1 MKKARSLNVAM
12 VVFVFLNMMI
22 SNLLAG
28 IILMFVFHFRL
39 LPDWI
44 FAPVIFPLIAL
55 LASLIL
61 GTVLSPI
68 IGKRFIKPI
77 KELIEATRIVAKG
90 DFSVRVQERN
100 QRNALDEL
108 MKSFNLMAEELGGIE
123 VLRHDFINNFSHEF
137 KTPIVSIR
145 GFAKRLQ
152 KVSLTEEQR
161 LEYTKII
168 INEADRLSKMSANIL
183 LLSKLKNQQI
193 INDKTEFYMDE
204 QIRNCILLLEKQW
217 VKKNIDFNLELEEI
231 KYVTNEDMLSHVWI
245 NLISNAIKFSYENS
259 QITIKCWR
267 DTQVVIVSISD
278 EGIGIEKSVIDRIF
292 DQFYQ
297 VDASHSVEGNGLGL
311 PLVKRIIEL
320 CKGEISVKSEV
331 GVGSTFIIQLPNLK
345 GEN

>member
-1 MKKARSLNVAM
+1 MKKTRSLNVAM

-39 LPDWI
+39 LPDWL
-44 FAPVIFPLIAL
+44 FKPVIFPFIAL

-77 KELIEATRIVAKG
+77 KELIEATRVVAKG

-100 QRNALDEL
+100 HRNALDEL

-152 KVSLTEEQR
+152 KASLTEEQR
-161 LEYTKII
+161 LDYTKII

-193 INDKTEFYMDE
+193 INDKSEFYMDE

-217 VKKNIDFNLELEEI
+217 EKKNIDFNLELEEI

-245 NLISNAIKFSYENS
+245 NLISNAIKFSHENS

-267 DTQVVIVSISD
+267 DVETVIVSISD

-320 CKGEISVKSEV
+320 SRGEISVKSEV
-331 GVGSTFIIQLPNLK
+331 GVGSIFLIKLPDKK
-345 GEN
+345 GDE